1 VSFKPP
7 PSRLELIRLRRQL
20 ALFQR
25 MKKTLEDARNSTIQ
39 RIRALVADLER
50 LRREIADGFV
60 EVADNFKIAVA
71 KSGIDKI
78 ENIAELTPKTVRV
91 ELVNRGTHIGLEVSN
106 YVTYPTY
113 SIATEA
119 AELDIALVKMRE
131 LLTKLIEFAEKGDAL
146 LHASQQGEGVSTHD
160 KRHRLRRH
168 PPHKRKHAIYPPCT
182 RGGRKRGV
190 HKEEDNNLT
199 YLKTGSSTTCM
210 SMKDLNVLIK
220 ELIDKEIEKAIIM

>member
-1 VSFKPP
+1 MSFKPP

-20 ALFQR
+20 ALFLR
-25 MKKTLEDARNSTIQ
+25 IKKTLEDARNSTIQ

-119 AELDIALVKMRE
+119 AELDVALVKMRE
-131 LLTKLIEFAEKGDAL
+131 LLTKLIEFAEKETLFYTLLNRVREYQRMINAIDYVVIPRIRENMQYIRLAL
-146 LHASQQGEGVSTHD
+146 EEGE
-160 KRHRLRRH
+160 REEFIRR
-168 PPHKRKHAIYPPCT
+168 K
-182 RGGRKRGV
+182 
-190 HKEEDNNLT
+190 
-199 YLKTGSSTTCM
+199 
-210 SMKDLNVLIK
+210 
-220 ELIDKEIEKAIIM
+220 IIISHI

>member
-1 VSFKPP
+1 MSFKPP

-20 ALFQR
+20 ALFLR

-119 AELDIALVKMRE
+119 AELDVALVKMRE
-131 LLTKLIEFAEKGDAL
+131 LLTKLIEFAEKETLFYTLLNRVREYQRMINAIDYVVIPRIRENMQYIRLAL
-146 LHASQQGEGVSTHD
+146 EEGE
-160 KRHRLRRH
+160 REEFIRR
-168 PPHKRKHAIYPPCT
+168 K
-182 RGGRKRGV
+182 
-190 HKEEDNNLT
+190 
-199 YLKTGSSTTCM
+199 
-210 SMKDLNVLIK
+210 
-220 ELIDKEIEKAIIM
+220 IIISHI

>member
-1 VSFKPP
+1 MSFKPP

-20 ALFQR
+20 ALFLR

-91 ELVNRGTHIGLEVSN
+91 GLVNRGTHIGLEVSN

-119 AELDIALVKMRE
+119 AELDVALVKMRE
-131 LLTKLIEFAEKGDAL
+131 LLTKLIEFAEKEMLFYTLLNRVREYQRMINAIDYVVIPRIRENMQYIRLAL
-146 LHASQQGEGVSTHD
+146 EEGE
-160 KRHRLRRH
+160 REEFIRR
-168 PPHKRKHAIYPPCT
+168 K
-182 RGGRKRGV
+182 
-190 HKEEDNNLT
+190 
-199 YLKTGSSTTCM
+199 
-210 SMKDLNVLIK
+210 
-220 ELIDKEIEKAIIM
+220 IITSHI